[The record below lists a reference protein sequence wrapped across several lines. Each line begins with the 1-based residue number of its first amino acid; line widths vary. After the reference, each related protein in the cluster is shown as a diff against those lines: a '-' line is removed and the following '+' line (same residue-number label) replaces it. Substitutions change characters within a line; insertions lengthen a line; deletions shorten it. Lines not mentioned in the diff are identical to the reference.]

1 MNQECA
7 CLHDQ
12 VSNPSGD
19 QAEMLVCS
27 YRVVQDSFP
36 HQPEGVDSPLMG
48 KWIMTV
54 KVHILQSEDLF
65 GCSLGY
71 PLHLRNP
78 ACVTYQGIVCK
89 SLLWSVPGLRSH
101 PYYLTLPPLL
111 HRLPGYILLLFLFQG
126 LLKVPYI
133 SPEAMLRAAG
143 TKNRTNCLAV

>member
-1 MNQECA
+1 MTRSQTHQEIRQRCWCA
-7 CLHDQ
+7 ATGWCKT
-12 VSNPSGD
+12 PSPTSLR
-19 QAEMLVCS
+19 AWT
-27 YRVVQDSFP
+27 
-36 HQPEGVDSPLMG
+36 LMG
-48 KWIMTV
+48 KWIVPV
-54 KVHILQSEDLF
+54 KVHILQSENLF

-78 ACVTYQGIVCK
+78 ACVIYQGIVCK
-89 SLLWSVPGLRSH
+89 SLFWSVPGLRSH